1 MKKLF
6 FLISALIFPATI
18 GAFDFNYI
26 DFGSPGKGRV
36 SHSEITLSS
45 QTTTTISTSGAQ
57 FAEIKLSS
65 TSVVY
70 WYRADGSTQNV
81 RENGF
86 PVIAGETPIIRV
98 VNENPIGVRSSSG
111 SAVQLLRVLKIT
123 PK

>member
-26 DFGSPGKGRV
+26 DFGSPGKGSV

-57 FAEIKLSS
+57 
-65 TSVVY
+65 
-70 WYRADGSTQNV
+70 
-81 RENGF
+81 
-86 PVIAGETPIIRV
+86 
-98 VNENPIGVRSSSG
+98 SSSG